1 MGDHSKVHVFWDLES
16 CAVPRDVDPQTIA
29 KTIRQA
35 IAGQQL
41 RGPTSFSAYGDIRN
55 QSSELQEALANTNIT
70 VNHIPN
76 GILATREANAC
87 ALSSPY
93 IM

>member
-16 CAVPRDVDPQTIA
+16 CAVPRDIDPQTIA

-35 IAGQQL
+35 IAGQHLQ
-41 RGPTSFSAYGDIRN
+41 GPTSFSAYGDIRT
-55 QSSELQEALANTNIT
+55 QSSELQEALASTNIT

-76 GILATREANAC
+76 GILQLKHAIC
-87 ALSSPY
+87 YHCYSKG
-93 IM
+93 